1 MKFANYI
8 TIRENSMQHTVITE
22 IGTITEPDKALLLRM
37 WDVDVPAGNRPF
49 QHHRHFNFEI
59 MYVRSGSGS
68 YTTEHQ
74 TFAILPGDIFI
85 FSSNELHCITDVH
98 SQGLQITNLQFSPRF
113 LQMCTAE
120 SHSAIDAVFCF
131 RHHPDFANRIPS
143 AAAQKLAEIFLQ
155 IRREFLCNDAQTPLS
170 VQAQLLLFLV
180 SLVRHFS
187 YLPPKTSSAQLQR
200 YDIQPVIAYIEE
212 HFCEKITLQELSA
225 LTGLTPTYFSTL
237 FKQIVG
243 ISPWNYISSKRI
255 DKAIRLI
262 CSSECQLN
270 ILQIASE
277 CGFQNSANF
286 NKTFKKF
293 TGITPSEYRTNRSFE
308 IS

>member
-1 MKFANYI
+1 M
-8 TIRENSMQHTVITE
+8 
-22 IGTITEPDKALLLRM
+22 
-37 WDVDVPAGNRPF
+37 
-49 QHHRHFNFEI
+49 
-59 MYVRSGSGS
+59 
-68 YTTEHQ
+68 
-74 TFAILPGDIFI
+74 
-85 FSSNELHCITDVH
+85 HCITDVH

-120 SHSAIDAVFCF
+120 SQSAIDAVFCF
-131 RHHPDFANRIPS
+131 KHHPDFANRIPS

-180 SLVRHFS
+180 SLVRHHS